1 MGYRCLFKLW
11 FPQGVCI
18 GVGLLGHLMVL
29 LLVILKNLHTVFYI
43 GCINLHCHQ
52 QCKSV
57 PFTPHL
63 LQHLLFVDFLM
74 TAILTGVRWYLL
86 EVWIC
91 ISLIASDVEHLFM
104 FVSCLYALR
113 NVFLGLFPIFW
124 LGCLFFWYWIVWV
137 SCIFWKLI
145 LYQLFHLLLLSSI
158 LRIVFSPCL

>member
-1 MGYRCLFKLW
+1 MGYRCLFQLW

-91 ISLIASDVEHLFM
+91 ISLIVSDVEHLFM
-104 FVSCLYALR
+104 FVSHLYALR

-124 LGCLFFWYWIVWV
+124 LGCLLFWYWIVWV
-137 SCIFWKLI
+137 SCIFWKLT